1 MSTIPPEELQKGLKL
16 VIKDGVASQA
26 MTTLSA
32 GTFLVAF
39 ALELGASN
47 LTIGILAGLTPL
59 IQLIQLPSIYL
70 VERFRNRRKIVVIS
84 SLIGRLFLLLIASIP
99 FLFNPSF
106 GLFFLILFLAIHS
119 AFAAITSCSWNSW
132 MRDFLPQEG
141 LGTFSSK
148 KMIWSTILGI
158 LLSLLGAYFIDQS
171 NLLFPGNPTWV
182 YSVLFVMAFL
192 SGMLGSYYMSRI
204 PEPPMVP
211 SGLNLIK
218 LISAPFKDTNFRN
231 LIKFLGTWNF
241 AVNLA
246 APFFTVYMLQRL
258 DIPMAMVIILVT
270 ISQAANLML
279 LKTWGRISDQY
290 SNKTILAI
298 CGPLFIFT
306 ILLWTFTTFP
316 DKHFLTIPMLFVI
329 HIFMGASTS
338 GISIASGNIGLKL
351 APHGGGLAYLAVI
364 SLINSIA
371 AGLAPILG
379 GLFADYF
386 LKKKLSIVINWSNA
400 EQSFTIPTIDIQ
412 QWDFFFLI
420 SFGIGL
426 YSIQRLFFVIEKGEI
441 SEKIVLSQI
450 YSEVKGQMKNLTSVG
465 GMRAIIAF
473 PFGVIRNMPILKK
486 TFKKRSLK
494 D

>member
-1 MSTIPPEELQKGLKL
+1 MSTISPEELQKGLKL
-16 VIKDGVASQA
+16 VVKDSVASQA
-26 MTTLSA
+26 VTTLSA

-47 LTIGILAGLTPL
+47 LVIGILAGLTPL
-59 IQLIQLPSIYL
+59 IQLVQLPSIYL
-70 VERFRNRRKIVVIS
+70 VERFKNRRKIVVIS
-84 SLIGRLFLLLIASIP
+84 SLIGRIFLLLIAAIP
-99 FLFNPSF
+99 FLFDLSL
-106 GLFFLILFLAIHS
+106 GLFFLVVFVAINS
-119 AFAAITSCSWNSW
+119 VFSAITSCSWNSW
-132 MRDFLPQEG
+132 MRDLLPQDS
-141 LGTFSSK
+141 LGALFSK
-148 KMIWSTILGI
+148 KMIWATIFGI
-158 LLSLLGAYFIDQS
+158 FFSLLGGYFIDQS
-171 NLLFPGNPTWV
+171 DWLFPGNPTWV
-182 YSVLFVMAFL
+182 YSVLFFMAFISGIL
-192 SGMLGSYYMSRI
+192 SSYYMSRI

-218 LISAPFKDTNFRN
+218 LISVPFKDANFKN

-258 DIPMAMVIILVT
+258 EIPMSMVVILVT
-270 ISQAANLML
+270 VSQVANIML

-290 SNKTILAI
+290 SNKTIMAI

-316 DKHFLTIPMLFVI
+316 DKHFLTIPMLFGI
-329 HIFMGASTS
+329 HFLMGASTA

-364 SLINSIA
+364 SIVNSVA

-379 GLFADYF
+379 GVFADYF
-386 LKKKLSIVINWSNA
+386 LERKLSLVINWSGP
-400 EQSFTIPTIDIQ
+400 EQNFTIPTIDIQ

-441 SEKIVLSQI
+441 SEKIVLAQI
-450 YSEVKGQMKNLTSVG
+450 YSELKGHMKNLSSVG
-465 GMRAIIAF
+465 GMRSVIGF
-473 PFGVIRNMPILKK
+473 PFGVIRNIPILKK
-486 TFKKRSLK
+486 FLK
-494 D
+494 SDHL

>member
-1 MSTIPPEELQKGLKL
+1 MSTIPSEELQKGLKL
-16 VIKDGVASQA
+16 VIKDGMISQA
-26 MTTLSA
+26 MSTLSA

-47 LTIGILAGLTPL
+47 LVIGILAGLTPL

-70 VERFRNRRKIVVIS
+70 VERFRKRRRIAVIS
-84 SLIGRLFLLLIASIP
+84 SFIGRLFLLLIAAIP
-99 FLFNPSF
+99 FLFDSSF
-106 GLFFLILFLAIHS
+106 GLFFLMLFLAIHS
-119 AFAAITSCSWNSW
+119 AFAAVTSCSWNSW
-132 MRDFLPQEG
+132 MRDFLPQES
-141 LGTFSSK
+141 LGAFSSK
-148 KMIWSTILGI
+148 KLILSTILGI
-158 LLSLLGAYFIDQS
+158 ILSLLGAYFIDQS
-171 NLLFPGNPTWV
+171 DLLFPGNPTGV

-192 SGMLGSYYMSRI
+192 SGILGIYYMSKI
-204 PEPPMVP
+204 PEPPMIP

-218 LISAPFKDTNFRN
+218 LISVPFKDTNFRN

-258 DIPMAMVIILVT
+258 EIPMSMVIILLT
-270 ISQAANLML
+270 ISQVANILL

-316 DKHFLTIPMLFVI
+316 DKHFLTTPMLFVI
-329 HIFMGASTS
+329 HILMGASTA

-364 SLINSIA
+364 SLVNSVA

-379 GLFADYF
+379 GVFADYF
-386 LKKKLSIVINWSNA
+386 LERKLSLVINWSGPN
-400 EQSFTIPTIDIQ
+400 QSFTIPTIDIQ

-426 YSIQRLFFVIEKGEI
+426 YSIQRLVFVVEKGEI
-441 SEKIVLSQI
+441 SEKIVLTEI
-450 YSEVKGQMKNLTSVG
+450 YSELKGHMKNLSNIG
-465 GMRAIIAF
+465 GMISVIGF
-473 PFGVIRNMPILKK
+473 PFGVIRGIPILKK
-486 TFKKRSLK
+486 FLRS
-494 D
+494 DR

>member
-1 MSTIPPEELQKGLKL
+1 MNTIPPEELQKGLKL
-16 VIKDGVASQA
+16 VIKDSVVSQA

-59 IQLIQLPSIYL
+59 LQLIQLPSIYL
-70 VERFRNRRKIVVIS
+70 VERFRSRRKIVVFS
-84 SLIGRLFLLLIASIP
+84 SLAGRLFLLMMAAIP
-99 FLFNPSF
+99 FLFDPTY
-106 GLFFLILFLAIHS
+106 GLFFLIIFLAIHS
-119 AFAAITSCSWNSW
+119 AFAAVASCSWNSW
-132 MRDFLPQEG
+132 MRDFLPQES
-141 LGTFSSK
+141 LGALFSK
-148 KMIWSTILGI
+148 RMIWSTIFGI
-158 LLSLLGAYFIDQS
+158 FLSLLGGYFIDQS
-171 NLLFPGNPTWV
+171 DLLFPGNPTWV

-192 SGMLGSYYMSRI
+192 SGMLGSHFMSRI
-204 PEPPMVP
+204 PEPPIVP

-218 LISAPFKDTNFRN
+218 LISVPLKDTNFRN

-246 APFFTVYMLQRL
+246 APFFTVYMLRRL
-258 DIPMAMVIILVT
+258 EIPMSMVIILVT
-270 ISQAANLML
+270 TSQVANLML

-298 CGPLFIFT
+298 CGPLFVFT

-316 DKHFLTIPMLFVI
+316 DKHFLTIPLLFLI
-329 HIFMGASTS
+329 HILMGGSTA

-364 SLINSIA
+364 SIVNSVA

-379 GLFADYF
+379 GIFADYF
-386 LKKKLSIVINWSNA
+386 LERKLSLVINWSGP
-400 EQSFTIPTIDIQ
+400 EKSFTIPTIDIQ

-420 SFGIGL
+420 SFVIGL

-441 SEKIVLSQI
+441 SEKIVLAQI
-450 YSEVKGQMKNLTSVG
+450 YSELKGHVKNLSSIG
-465 GMRAIIAF
+465 GMRSIIGF
-473 PFGVIRNMPILKK
+473 PFGVIRNIPILKK
-486 TFKKRSLK
+486 FLK
-494 D
+494 SDH